1 MPDRY
6 NGALML
12 CRFARALVLIGEPAA
27 AARLFGAWEAA
38 FEEIGVDPANEESW
52 ITEMN
57 APTREAITAALDV
70 EAAAAEAAEGRTLS
84 VDEGVELAL
93 RLLR

>member
-12 CRFARALVLIGEPAA
+12 CRFARALVLRDEPAA
-27 AARLFGAWEAA
+27 AARLLAGWEAA
-38 FEEIGVDPANEESW
+38 FEEIGVDPGAENW
-52 ITEMN
+52 IGEMN
-57 APTREAITAALDV
+57 EPTRAAIAAALPK
-70 EAAAAEAAEGRTLS
+70 EAAAAEAAEGRKLS
-84 VDEGVELAL
+84 VDEAVEVAV